1 MGPALGWATTVRRPW
16 RISTSPRACS
26 DRAASRTV
34 SRLTSNRA
42 ASSASDGSSAPGSSS
57 PSTRSSSR
65 CTTVSVMLA
74 AASEA
79 TALPRSSAGASTRQS
94 MRHLSGRDKTHLT
107 SFGPARPARGTNCAN
122 TPGSL
127 ARPSDICQAPAM
139 TGPLAEA
146 RRRLAALGLPDRD
159 LGELPSSA
167 RRFGDGAQYRIE
179 IPSVEGPEPFRAVVE
194 AASERELRV
203 HRISQG
209 SGMMLLTD
217 DEISGMVALGRQHG
231 IEVCLFTGPR
241 AAWDVGVQA
250 TAPAGRV
257 VAGSLR
263 GADQLVYGVEDV
275 LRGCELGVRSIL
287 VADSGL
293 LWVLG
298 RMKRAGDLPADL
310 EIKVSISLP
319 VTNPATAR
327 LLEDLGAT
335 TLNLPVD
342 LSLAQIAAIRQVVA
356 VPLDVYVEG
365 ADDFGGAVRYAP
377 GLYPSGEHLAGLAVA
392 SARER
397 VRRAAIGVAL
407 LRRHCPGAI
416 ASP

>member
-1 MGPALGWATTVRRPW
+1 
-16 RISTSPRACS
+16 
-26 DRAASRTV
+26 
-34 SRLTSNRA
+34 
-42 ASSASDGSSAPGSSS
+42 
-57 PSTRSSSR
+57 
-65 CTTVSVMLA
+65 
-74 AASEA
+74 
-79 TALPRSSAGASTRQS
+79 
-94 MRHLSGRDKTHLT
+94 
-107 SFGPARPARGTNCAN
+107 
-122 TPGSL
+122 
-127 ARPSDICQAPAM
+127 M
-139 TGPLAEA
+139 TGPPAEPERRPLAEA

-159 LGELPSSA
+159 LGELPTST
-167 RRFGDGAQYRIE
+167 RRFDGGAQYRIE

-194 AASERELRV
+194 AAEERVLRV

-217 DEISGMVALGRQHG
+217 DEIEAMVALGREHG

-257 VAGSLR
+257 AAGSLR
-263 GADQLVYGVEDV
+263 GADQLVYGIEDV
-275 LRGCELGVRSIL
+275 LRGCRLGVRSIL
-287 VADSGL
+287 VADSGQ

-298 RMKRAGDLPADL
+298 RMKRAGDLPGDL

-335 TLNLPVD
+335 TINLPID
-342 LSLAQIAAIRQVVA
+342 LSLAQIAAIRQSVA
-356 VPLDVYVEG
+356 VPLDVYVES
-365 ADDFGGAVRYAP
+365 ADDFGGAVRYYEVPELVRVAAPVHLKFTVRNAP
-377 GLYPSGEHLAGLAVA
+377 GIYPSGEHLAGLAVA

-407 LRRHCPGAI
+407 LRRHYPDAV